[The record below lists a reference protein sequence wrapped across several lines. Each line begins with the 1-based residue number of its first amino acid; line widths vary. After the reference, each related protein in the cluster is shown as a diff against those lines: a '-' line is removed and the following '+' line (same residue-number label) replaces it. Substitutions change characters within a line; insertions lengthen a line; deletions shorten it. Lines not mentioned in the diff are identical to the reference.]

1 MLERRPAQPEP
12 PQVLQAGGECEGRS
26 VDCGRYRVSQEE
38 KPQGEQPV
46 DQVSGEMYDQT
57 PLSLDTEHKVESV
70 PSPREVSI
78 RVSINIPHI
87 I

>member
-1 MLERRPAQPEP
+1 M
-12 PQVLQAGGECEGRS
+12 
-26 VDCGRYRVSQEE
+26 
-38 KPQGEQPV
+38 

>member
-1 MLERRPAQPEP
+1 MLERCQTQSQS
-12 PQVLQAGGECEGRS
+12 PQMLYAGGECEGRS

-57 PLSLDTEHKVESV
+57 PLSLDTEHKVESE